1 MYQQYINSAKTSLD
15 YLDSDELKDLLNDDD
30 KLEQRV
36 TDSVSDNYVIF
47 LRIVLLSIDDLI
59 ISQNVFLDCQS

>member
-15 YLDSDELKDLLNDDD
+15 YLNSDELKDLLNDDD

-36 TDSVSDNYVIF
+36 TDAVSNMPDYLIFCHSVNM
-47 LRIVLLSIDDLI
+47 
-59 ISQNVFLDCQS
+59 